1 MYPNQHNNINPIIPF
16 DIKDIKITNAF
27 ISIYSLNEKL
37 RLNEINVHPNNF
49 SDYPWGEEQMSR
61 LIESILLKIPLPI
74 FYFDVANPHIWLSI
88 NGLQKLR
95 TIKIFME
102 NGLVLRNM
110 EILTNINGKNYFEL
124 ENIYKRIINDTQIIT
139 YQIEAQTPLSLREII
154 FKKIRDMNEY

>member
-1 MYPNQHNNINPIIPF
+1 MNYYNPIPSQF
-16 DIKDIKITNAF
+16 SIKDIKITSAF

-49 SDYPWGEEQMSR
+49 SDYPWGEGHMSR

-74 FYFDVANPHIWLSI
+74 FYFDVSNPHIWLSI

-95 TIKIFME
+95 TIKTFME
-102 NGLVLRNM
+102 NKLVLRNM
-110 EILTNINGKNYFEL
+110 DILTNLNGKNYFEL

-139 YQIEAQTPLSLREII
+139 YQIEAQTPIQLREFIY
-154 FKKIRDMNEY
+154 KRIRDMNEHQ